1 MAKMTESLQYYGSSL
16 NYVGGHSR
24 DYSLCSSV
32 SLWLGQSI
40 AVHHI
45 GEKIQRISDA
55 SSPITTARSL
65 TE

>member
-1 MAKMTESLQYYGSSL
+1 MAKMTESLKNYGSSL

-45 GEKIQRISDA
+45 GTKD
-55 SSPITTARSL
+55 
-65 TE
+65 TENFRFKSTHAK